1 MRQWPAPSTIISPA
15 MSEANTLNAAL
26 LVTCGRIVL
35 VVPFVAC
42 FYWPGPWGIWGAGSI
57 FVVAGISD
65 ALDGWLARRLNMV
78 TRLGAILD
86 PVADKIM
93 HAAALI
99 MLAADGR
106 VPALAAA
113 ILIARDFLVGGLRQ
127 MKEGRGVLAVSPVAK
142 AKTALQFLALSTI
155 LLAPGVA
162 TVEWLAVAGLGLL
175 WTSVALSVWSGSLYT
190 LRFVRVLN
198 SERT

>member
-1 MRQWPAPSTIISPA
+1 
-15 MSEANTLNAAL
+15 MSESSTLNAAM

-42 FYWPGPWGIWGAGSI
+42 FYLPGPWGIWGAGGI

-65 ALDGWLARRLNMV
+65 ALDGWMARRLNIV
-78 TRLGAILD
+78 TELGAILD

-113 ILIARDFLVGGLRQ
+113 ILIARDLMIGGLRQ
-127 MKEGRGVLAVSPVAK
+127 MEESRGVLAVSPVAK
-142 AKTALQFLALSTI
+142 VKTALQFLALSTI
-155 LLAPGVA
+155 LLAPGV
-162 TVEWLAVAGLGLL
+162 TVAEWLATAGLGLL
-175 WTSVALSVWSGSLYT
+175 WISVALSVWSGSLYT
-190 LRFVRVLN
+190 LRVARFLN

>member
-1 MRQWPAPSTIISPA
+1 MAKG
-15 MSEANTLNAAL
+15 NTVNAAL

-35 VVPFVAC
+35 IVPFVAC
-42 FYWPGPWGIWGAGSI
+42 FYLPGPWGIWGAGGI

-65 ALDGWLARRLNMV
+65 ALDGWMARRLNMV
-78 TRLGAILD
+78 TELGAILD

-93 HAAALI
+93 HAVALI
-99 MLAADGR
+99 MLTADGR

-113 ILIARDFLVGGLRQ
+113 ILIARDFLIGGLRQ
-127 MKEGRGVLAVSPVAK
+127 LEESKGVLAVSPVAK

-162 TVEWLAVAGLGLL
+162 TAEWLIAAGLGLL
-175 WTSVALSVWSGSLYT
+175 WTTVALSVWSGSLYI
-190 LRFVRVLN
+190 LSVARVLN
-198 SERT
+198 SDRT

>member
-1 MRQWPAPSTIISPA
+1 MEQWPAPSTIISPA
-15 MSEANTLNAAL
+15 MSETNTLNAAL
-26 LVTCGRIVL
+26 LVTCARIVL

-42 FYWPGPWGIWGAGSI
+42 FYLPGSWGIWGAGGI
-57 FVVAGISD
+57 FVIAGISD
-65 ALDGWLARRLNMV
+65 ALDGWMARRLNMV
-78 TRLGAILD
+78 TELGAILD
-86 PVADKIM
+86 PVADKVM

-127 MKEGRGVLAVSPVAK
+127 MEGSRGALSVSPVAK

-155 LLAPGVA
+155 LLAPAIA
-162 TVEWLAVAGLGLL
+162 TAEWLVTVGLGLL

>member
-1 MRQWPAPSTIISPA
+1 
-15 MSEANTLNAAL
+15 MSEANPLNAAL

-35 VVPFVAC
+35 VIPFVAC
-42 FYWPGPWGIWGAGSI
+42 FYLPGPWGVWGAGSI

-65 ALDGWLARRLNMV
+65 ALDGWMARRLNMV
-78 TRLGAILD
+78 TKLGAILD

-127 MKEGRGVLAVSPVAK
+127 MEEGRGVLTVSLVAK

-162 TVEWLAVAGLGLL
+162 TVEWLAAAGLGLL
-175 WTSVALSVWSGSLYT
+175 WTSVALSIWSGSLYT